1 MAQVIWTKAAMRHL
15 REIDDF
21 LSERSPDAASRL
33 VERLVRAPRLL
44 ETTPLLGRQ
53 VPELNHE
60 DIRELVTVKPYR
72 IIYVVKEDIC
82 RIVAVSMAGVI
93 LYA

>member
-21 LSERSPDAASRL
+21 VSQRAPDAAARL

-44 ETTPLLGRQ
+44 ETTPLLGMQ
-53 VPELNHE
+53 VPELEAARTSANW
-60 DIRELVTVKPYR
+60 
-72 IIYVVKEDIC
+72 
-82 RIVAVSMAGVI
+82 
-93 LYA
+93 